1 MKTILFSTAALLISL
16 TAANATAI
24 CKPYERAEW
33 MSIEAITTKAIE
45 MGYDVAAVKEE
56 DGCWEVKGKKDG
68 ARVEAYF
75 DPKTAEVVKT
85 K

>member
-16 TAANATAI
+16 SAANATAI
-24 CKPYERAEW
+24 CKPYEKAEW
-33 MSIEAITTKAIE
+33 MSIEAITAKAIE